1 MGLPGVTD
9 STVYEGLRDVLQ
21 RQPEVTTVNYEPD
34 TISKKFLRAKIDPS
48 RINPPTGPQSPKLDV
63 EWRYNQREQY
73 YRIHYADP
81 NTGFNCGWHRDDDH
95 SDLGSIHFRE
105 KLDICTRWKF

>member
-34 TISKKFLRAKIDPS
+34 TISKKFLQAKSILLESILRLVRNHRNSMLNGDTANQSSTTASTMQTRTRVSIVDGTEMMITQISDPS
-48 RINPPTGPQSPKLDV
+48 ISNTSSPK
-63 EWRYNQREQY
+63 
-73 YRIHYADP
+73 
-81 NTGFNCGWHRDDDH
+81 
-95 SDLGSIHFRE
+95 
-105 KLDICTRWKF
+105 